1 MHRGKAPT
9 ACAKGGCD
17 GIKNNEKKP
26 RRLCRPRPG
35 SLIRAAADGSAL
47 RLAADY
53 IEVSLG
59 RDTLPN
65 IAGFCRSLGVGVSE
79 FEGLRRSH
87 PDVHGIL
94 LAAFEDV
101 ALNADVPAS
110 ILSLYLRGRLDYNDR
125 ARVADDSPAAVIF
138 EHDVMRDGE

>member
-1 MHRGKAPT
+1 MT
-9 ACAKGGCD
+9 KGGQD
-17 GIKNNEKKP
+17 GIKNNEKKT

-35 SLIRAAADGSAL
+35 SLIRAAADGTAL

-53 IEVSLG
+53 IEASG

-79 FEGLRRSH
+79 FDGLRRSH
-87 PDVHGIL
+87 PDIHGIL

-125 ARVADDSPAAVIF
+125 GREEADAPTAVMF